1 MNPKYCY
8 LISHFCLCCFLSLSA
23 LVVFNFG
30 NKLMIYC
37 IYSCSIPNMMSF
49 LCCFYINLLLLIIAV
64 VLLYRR
70 LDLAIKTFAHTSDSV
85 FSRAPSVWLI
95 VKMSYRTCYNEMVV
109 RLKIENKFTEN
120 VCRKSKYKENEFQ
133 FDARIAALPSFF
145 FVFLFRIQ
153 LTCMNSTMIF
163 HMVSQFEGFAA
174 ELTLEWA
181 IAGVNG

>member
-1 MNPKYCY
+1 MMT
-8 LISHFCLCCFLSLSA
+8 FL
-23 LVVFNFG
+23 G
-30 NKLMIYC
+30 
-37 IYSCSIPNMMSF
+37 
-49 LCCFYINLLLLIIAV
+49 CFYINLLLLIIAV

-70 LDLAIKTFAHTSDSV
+70 LDLAIETFAHTSDSV
-85 FSRAPSVWLI
+85 FSRAPLVWLI

-120 VCRKSKYKENEFQ
+120 VCRKSKDKENEFQ
-133 FDARIAALPSFF
+133 FDARIAALPSILV